1 MRLPLYVGLLHTAEQ
16 TLADSYRQVANGH
29 AAEADVFHICQQ
41 LATQCDAHVDAVGR
55 VADRYGEQKQS
66 EPERLHADGL
76 TETRDGPVG
85 LLRDLQDLFMLA
97 SFVDI
102 TWSCV
107 GQAAQGARDDELYRL
122 VTSYQH
128 ETITQLAWL
137 RTRMQQAAPQ
147 ALLIDPA
154 EYG

>member
-1 MRLPLYVGLLHTAEQ
+1 MQLAIYVGLLHTAEE
-16 TLADSYRQVANGH
+16 TLADSYRQVATGH
-29 AAEADVFHICQQ
+29 AAEADVFHICHQ
-41 LATQCDAHVDAVGR
+41 LAAQCDTHADAITR

-102 TWSCV
+102 TWTCV
-107 GQAAQGARDDELYRL
+107 GQAAQGARDDELFGL
-122 VTSYQH
+122 VSRYQH
-128 ETITQLAWL
+128 QIADQLAWL

-147 ALLIDPA
+147 ALLIAPA
-154 EYG
+154 ENG